1 MDEIVDN
8 VVEVKIDD
16 EMKQSYLDYAMS
28 VIVGRALPD
37 VRDGL
42 KPVQRRVVY
51 AMYREGLLSNRRYS
65 KCAGVVGEVLKK
77 YHPHGDSSVYDAL
90 VRLAQSWSLRY
101 PLVDGQGNFGSI
113 DGDPPAAYRYTEC
126 RMTKLSEQLLS
137 DIDKSTVDFA
147 PNFDDSQ
154 QEPVVLPSLLPN
166 LLINGA
172 TGIAVGMATHMP
184 PHNLREIVDGC
195 VALIEDPEINTYQL
209 MAHVK
214 GPDFPTG
221 GTICGRSGI
230 FQAFDTGRGS
240 VKVRATIEEEPA
252 KNGIALVVTEIPYM
266 VNKSKLI
273 ERIAQLVNEKQI
285 DGIARLRDESD
296 RKGMRI
302 VIELKRDATKE
313 VVQSQL
319 YKLTPLQANF
329 SVINLAIVEGK
340 PVILT
345 LKQILSHFINFR
357 REVVTRSTEFDLK
370 KAQERLHILDGYRI
384 ALANLDEVIAL
395 IRKSSNAGEAKQNLI
410 DIFSLSSLQATAIL
424 ELRLQKLTSMERIAI
439 ESEFA
444 EITKKIE
451 ELTALLADRG
461 LIDALII
468 DQLKQIK
475 EAYGDERKTGIEDDA
490 EDISLEDLIED
501 SNAVV
506 TISSKGYIKRTSLDE
521 YRTQH
526 RGGKGV
532 SGTSNREDEFT
543 ETLFVASTHT
553 VLIFITSAGRTFCLK
568 VYEVPES
575 GRISRGRALVNLLQ
589 LREDETVC
597 TVVTVPE
604 FEEEK
609 FLLVGTKYG
618 LVKKTDLSEFKKIRK
633 GGLNTVGVREGDVV
647 IGAQIVGDK
656 DDMILSMRS
665 GMAIRFSC
673 GDIRATGRGA
683 QGVKGVDLEDG
694 DEVVSITFV
703 PHDDASS
710 EEIGTSEVS
719 EFSEGSEGE
728 ELEVSNQEPML
739 VTICEAGFGK
749 KTPVA
754 KYRIQ
759 RRGGKGLIDIR
770 TAGRNGPVV
779 GSFVAQGIGN
789 QLLLVTNSG
798 KLIRLSLEGISAVG
812 RNTMG
817 VKLIDLE
824 EGERVVAVAAFIDED
839 VAAVVDEEPYNEGK
853 ALDSDE

>member
-101 PLVDGQGNFGSI
+101 TLVDGQGNFGSI

-184 PHNLREIVDGC
+184 PHNLREVVDGC

-285 DGIARLRDESD
+285 EGIARLRDESD

-302 VIELKRDATKE
+302 VVELKRDATKE

-370 KAQERLHILDGYRI
+370 KAQERLHILEGYRI
-384 ALANLDEVIAL
+384 ALANLDEIIAL

-410 DIFSLSSLQATAIL
+410 DRFALSSLQATAIL
-424 ELRLQKLTSMERIAI
+424 EIRLQKLTSMERIAI

-444 EITKKIE
+444 EISKKIE
-451 ELTALLADRG
+451 ELTTLLADRD

-468 DQLKQIK
+468 DQLKEIR

-501 SNAVV
+501 TNAVV

-521 YRTQH
+521 YRTQN

-532 SGTSNREDEFT
+532 SGTSNRQDEFT
-543 ETLFVASTHT
+543 SMMFVASTHT
-553 VLIFITSAGRTFCLK
+553 VLIFITSTGRTFCLK

-575 GRISRGRALVNLLQ
+575 GRVSRGRALVNLLQ

-604 FEEEK
+604 FDEEK
-609 FLLVGTKYG
+609 FLIVGTKYG

-703 PHDDASS
+703 PHDDAVG
-710 EEIGTSEVS
+710 EEISAIEGGDINEV
-719 EFSEGSEGE
+719 SEGE

-739 VTICEAGFGK
+739 VTVCEAGFGK

-779 GSFVAQGIGN
+779 GSFVAQGNGN
-789 QLLLVTNSG
+789 QLLLVTSIG

-817 VKLIDLE
+817 VKLIDLD
-824 EGERVVAVAAFIDED
+824 EGERVVAVATFIDED
-839 VAAVVDEEPYNEGK
+839 VEEVVKENSSTDDGGQEI
-853 ALDSDE
+853 DQ